1 MTARRIFWGSLGALG
16 LFLGFPN
23 PFQHLP
29 PLVLLLPLALC
40 VLGMEASGKV
50 TALRRGWLTG
60 LVGASAALYWVALP
74 LHTVG
79 QIPWLLTIPCV
90 MALGAYVGLYAG
102 LFSTA
107 AWLLRKHSPGIRALE
122 LGLLWYLLEWVRGFL
137 FTGFSWLNLGSAFVP
152 WPLFLQGAS
161 VVGGYA
167 LGGVYVT
174 LICWLARPEL
184 MSDAERANCVGPLEP
199 RARLWSGNK
208 GPLWAG
214 IALLA
219 LLVLGGQW
227 RLSQHPL
234 VSPRSP
240 GVRPVLFVEGNVDQ
254 NQKWDPKYQLTT
266 VNLYL
271 SLTQKA
277 LAEHRGPPP
286 LVIWPETSMP
296 FYYQEHARYNSLLRS
311 FVAKHGIT
319 LILGAPGYRKNLEE
333 RSIRVFNR
341 AFLLA
346 PDGSEAGFYEKEHL
360 VPFGE
365 YLPPLLAFDFLKP
378 ILQGVG
384 DFTPGS
390 AVAPLR
396 LAPQSNKQEQPT
408 AEQPG
413 NTQSGTELT
422 EDEMALGMLICY
434 ESIFPELAQER
445 VKQGANILL
454 NISNDGWFGNSSA
467 ARQHLELAAVR
478 SIEQGRWLLRGTNTG
493 ISAVYDNMGRLVA
506 YGSQFTAQSVPA
518 YMKLCTPT
526 TRFHALAPWLPG
538 TGLALFVGLCILG
551 HLRRRQ

>member
-1 MTARRIFWGSLGALG
+1 MTAHRILWGSAGALG

-23 PFQHLP
+23 PFMHLP

-40 VLGMEASGKV
+40 VLGMGASGKIA
-50 TALRRGWLTG
+50 ALRRGWLIG

-79 QIPWLLTIPCV
+79 QIPWLLAIPCV

-107 AWLLRKHSPGIRALE
+107 AWLARKHPPGIRAME
-122 LGLLWYLLEWVRGFL
+122 LGLLWYLLEWLRGFL

-161 VVGGYA
+161 LVGGYA

-174 LICWLARPEL
+174 LICWLARPDL
-184 MSDAERANCVGPLEP
+184 VSDTGRALCIGPIIP
-199 RARLWSGNK
+199 KVRLWQGGK
-208 GPLWAG
+208 GPLLAG
-214 IALLA
+214 IALLG
-219 LLVLGGQW
+219 LLLLGGQW
-227 RLSQHPL
+227 RLNQHPL
-234 VSPRSP
+234 VNARAPE
-240 GVRPVLFVEGNVDQ
+240 VRPILFVEGNVDQ
-254 NQKWDPKYQLTT
+254 NQKWDPKYQQST

-271 SLTQKA
+271 ALTQKA
-277 LAEHRGPPP
+277 LTEHSGPPP

-296 FYYQEHARYNSLLRS
+296 FYYQEHAQYNPLLRS

-319 LILGAPGYRKNLEE
+319 LLLGAPGYRKNLAE
-333 RSIRVFNR
+333 RTHRVFNR
-341 AFLLA
+341 AFLIA

-365 YLPPLLAFDFLKP
+365 YLPPWLAFDFLKP
-378 ILQGVG
+378 LLQGVG

-390 AVAPLR
+390 SVAPLR
-396 LAPQSNKQEQPT
+396 LALKNAKGEQKKTDVEKP
-408 AEQPG
+408 EQV
-413 NTQSGTELT
+413 QTELAQT
-422 EDEMALGMLICY
+422 ELALGMLICY
-434 ESIFPELAQER
+434 ESIFPELAQAR
-445 VKQGANILL
+445 VEQGANVLL

-478 SIEQGRWLLRGTNTG
+478 SVEQGRWLLRGTNTG
-493 ISAVYDNMGRLVA
+493 ISAVYDPMGRLVA
-506 YGSQFTAQSVPA
+506 YGSQFVAQSVPA
-518 YMKLCTPT
+518 YMQLCTQT
-526 TRFHALAPWLPG
+526 TRFHTLAPWLPG
-538 TGLALFVGLCILG
+538 LGLALFVGLCILG